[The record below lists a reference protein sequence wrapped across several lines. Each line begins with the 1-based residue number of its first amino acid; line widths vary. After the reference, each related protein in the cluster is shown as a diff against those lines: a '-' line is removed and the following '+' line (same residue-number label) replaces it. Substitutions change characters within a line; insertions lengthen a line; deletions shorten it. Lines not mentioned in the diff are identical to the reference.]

1 MIMAT
6 ENILD
11 NLILSLGAFITSLK
25 NNVRFALL
33 RDVIIPATKKFR
45 RLLLV
50 PDPDLNPD
58 PIS

>member
-1 MIMAT
+1 MRIFT
-6 ENILD
+6 
-11 NLILSLGAFITSLK
+11 LILPDVFYITSLK